1 MYDDPIVNEV
11 RKTREKLVEEAGGYD
26 AYIKKLRDME
36 KKHSDRLVTVKL
48 TARKTTLDAV
58 EM

>member
-36 KKHSDRLVTVKL
+36 KEHSDRLVTVKPS
-48 TARKTTLDAV
+48 ARKTTLDAA

>member
-26 AYIKKLRDME
+26 AYIKKLRGME
-36 KKHSDRLVTVKL
+36 KEHSDRLVTVKL
-48 TARKTTLDAV
+48 TVGKTTLDAA

>member
-26 AYIKKLRDME
+26 AYIKKLRGME
-36 KKHSDRLVTVKL
+36 KEHSGRLVTVKSSE
-48 TARKTTLDAV
+48 RKTSLDAA
-58 EM
+58 EI

>member
-11 RKTREKLVEEAGGYD
+11 RKTREKLLEEAGGYD
-26 AYIKKLRDME
+26 AYVKKLRGME
-36 KKHSDRLVTVKL
+36 KEHSDRLVTVKPSAGKI
-48 TARKTTLDAV
+48 TFDAA

>member
-36 KKHSDRLVTVKL
+36 KEHLDRLVTAKL